1 MEYIY
6 IGNIVNTHGI
16 KGEIRIISYFE
27 HKDKVFVP
35 NKYIY
40 VGDSKEQYRI
50 IRYRKHKNYDM
61 ITLDGYN
68 NINQVLS
75 LLKQKVY
82 VKKEELNLA
91 DDEYCYSEL
100 VGFEVYIKEEKK
112 GLVSD
117 IYLIDQTR
125 RIMEVKT
132 NGSIVKVPLHND
144 LIKLIDTNNKKIIL
158 QVPEGLFQ

>member
-27 HKDKVFVP
+27 HKDKVFIP
-35 NKYIY
+35 SNYIY
-40 VGDSKEQYRI
+40 IGDSRKQYQI
-50 IRYRKHKNYDM
+50 MSYRQHKNYDM
-61 ITLDGYN
+61 ITLNGYN
-68 NINQVLS
+68 NINQVLP

-82 VKKEELNLA
+82 IKKDELSLSDN
-91 DDEYCYSEL
+91 EYCYHEL
-100 VGFEVYIKEEKK
+100 IGFEVFVGEVKK
-112 GLVSD
+112 GFVKD

-132 NGSIVKVPLHND
+132 NNNIAKIPVHDDFIKKVD
-144 LIKLIDTNNKKIIL
+144 IKNKKIIL
-158 QVPEGLFQ
+158 EVPEGLF

>member
-6 IGNIVNTHGI
+6 IGHIVNTHGI

-27 HKDKVFVP
+27 HKDKVFIP
-35 NKYIY
+35 DNYLYI
-40 VGDSKEQYRI
+40 GDERKQFQITS
-50 IRYRKHKNYDM
+50 YRKHKNYDM

-68 NINQVLS
+68 NINQVLH

-82 VKKEELNLA
+82 IKKNELSLKEN
-91 DDEYCYSEL
+91 EYCYSEL
-100 VGFEVYIKEEKK
+100 IGFEVFVDAEKK
-112 GLVSD
+112 GFVKD

-132 NGSIVKVPLHND
+132 NSNISKIPVHDDFIKKVD
-144 LIKLIDTNNKKIIL
+144 LENKQIIL
-158 QVPEGLFQ
+158 KVPEGLF

>member
-6 IGNIVNTHGI
+6 IGSIVNTHGI

-27 HKDKVFVP
+27 HKDKAFIP
-35 NKYIY
+35 NNYIY
-40 VGDSKEQYRI
+40 IGDERQQFKITS
-50 IRYRKHKNYDM
+50 YRKHKNYDM

-68 NINQVLS
+68 NINQVLH

-82 VKKEELNLA
+82 IKKDELSLKEN
-91 DDEYCYSEL
+91 EYCYSEL
-100 VGFEVYIKEEKK
+100 IGFEVFAEEEKK
-112 GLVSD
+112 GFVKD

-132 NGSIVKVPLHND
+132 NSNISKIPVHND
-144 LIKLIDTNNKKIIL
+144 FIKKVDIKNRQIIL
-158 QVPEGLFQ
+158 KVPEGLF